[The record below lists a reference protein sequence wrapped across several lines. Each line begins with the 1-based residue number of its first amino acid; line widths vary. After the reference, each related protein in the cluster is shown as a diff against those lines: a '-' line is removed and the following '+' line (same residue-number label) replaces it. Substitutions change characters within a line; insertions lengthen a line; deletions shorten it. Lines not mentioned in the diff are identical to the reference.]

1 MNLSEKTKINKILLG
16 QNLSFGQLDLF
27 LNFLLFEKFEIEEF
41 LFGEEFVFVLVLLAY
56 DLLLVFNRSQQTPGM
71 THVFP
76 LIQLGDVSMKSIK
89 FLVNFDNF
97 FLGVILLY
105 NIGLMNNIKNL
116 VLSLFLGLFQH
127 SQSLLLFLFKLSHLL
142 VVTLNLTD
150 VLSQLGETN

>member
-1 MNLSEKTKINKILLG
+1 
-16 QNLSFGQLDLF
+16 
-27 LNFLLFEKFEIEEF
+27 
-41 LFGEEFVFVLVLLAY
+41 
-56 DLLLVFNRSQQTPGM
+56 M

-116 VLSLFLGLFQH
+116 VLSLFLGLF
-127 SQSLLLFLFKLSHLL
+127 
-142 VVTLNLTD
+142 
-150 VLSQLGETN
+150 